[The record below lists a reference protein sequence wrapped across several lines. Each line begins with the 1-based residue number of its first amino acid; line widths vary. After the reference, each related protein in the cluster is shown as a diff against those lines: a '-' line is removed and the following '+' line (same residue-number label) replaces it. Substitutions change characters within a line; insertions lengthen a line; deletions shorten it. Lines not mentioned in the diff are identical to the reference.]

1 MEKIIEIIS
10 RIVPGVDFENATNL
24 VDGKLLT
31 SLNIA
36 KLVAELNYEYDI
48 EITPIHLIPE
58 NFNSVESIHKLV
70 VTLEDE

>member
-1 MEKIIEIIS
+1 MDKIYEILS
-10 RIVPGVDFENATNL
+10 NIVPGVDYKNATNL

-36 KLVAELNYEYDI
+36 RLVAELNYEFDI

-58 NFNSVESIHKLV
+58 NFNSVENIHNLV
-70 VTLEDE
+70 MTLDGE